1 MKRRITG
8 DGTELAKFPLNLLR
22 ERLREAMALRSTHA
36 KEVSLKAGLGDTYVA
51 DILSGKNKN
60 PRIPVLKSIS
70 EVLQCDLRYLLG
82 HADTF
87 TTEQGQRELY
97 PIPVL
102 YISEMGVFRPMLA
115 APKNSPLRTINADLN
130 HDYPHASHFAVDVR
144 DDTMARSKL
153 RQGMTALCIDLHSA
167 RLIVES
173 DRMYAISRT
182 FDGKNAEV
190 TCKRAKVYQDRTEFH
205 IEPNGNGNSML
216 TVLSGS
222 QVDNEGAKVEVLG
235 RIFGAQIIF

>member
-1 MKRRITG
+1 MKRRITD

-22 ERLREAMALRSTHA
+22 ERLREAMAMRSTHA

-82 HADTF
+82 QSDTF

-115 APKNSPLRTINADLN
+115 APKNSPPRTINADL
-130 HDYPHASHFAVDVR
+130 HPDYPHASHFAVDVR
-144 DDTMARSKL
+144 DDALGAGKAARV
-153 RQGMTALCIDLHSA
+153 TALCIDLQSA

-173 DRMYAISRT
+173 DRLYAISRT